1 MEQAVHTD
9 SVVPVEY
16 FASAH
21 FWQMVLL
28 MYVPAWHVVQ
38 ELADPSELVFAGHA
52 RHVLS
57 VPSTK

>member
-9 SVVPVEY
+9 IVVSVEY
-16 FASAH
+16 FAAAH

-38 ELADPSELVFAGHA
+38 ELADPSEPVLAGHA
-52 RHVLS
+52 LHALS